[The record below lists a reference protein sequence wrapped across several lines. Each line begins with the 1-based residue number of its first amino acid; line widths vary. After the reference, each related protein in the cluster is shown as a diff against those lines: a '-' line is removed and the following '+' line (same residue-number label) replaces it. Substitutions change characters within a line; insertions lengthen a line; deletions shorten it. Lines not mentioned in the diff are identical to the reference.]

1 MLCVL
6 SVKYRKNN
14 LFERLF
20 GKFLRDKYE
29 LTTVPVLK
37 GAPFFNLTATV
48 GKRGVDFERIIFEVG
63 RCAENLLIDGEENI
77 PKIKG
82 IGEFKSDLLYN
93 MLKDNTFELLKEK
106 IGDIEFSDKENGIIV
121 YNGNTIKIGDD
132 RNDFNLPDV
141 YLSIKP
147 EKVEKYRFAAALY
160 ELCGVFSLGSTHF
173 NSVLVNGEK
182 KSLENYDFIW
192 EK

>member
-1 MLCVL
+1 
-6 SVKYRKNN
+6 
-14 LFERLF
+14 
-20 GKFLRDKYE
+20 
-29 LTTVPVLK
+29 
-37 GAPFFNLTATV
+37 
-48 GKRGVDFERIIFEVG
+48 
-63 RCAENLLIDGEENI
+63 
-77 PKIKG
+77 
-82 IGEFKSDLLYN
+82 

-106 IGDIEFSDKENGIIV
+106 IGDIEFSDKENGIII

-160 ELCGVFSLGSTHF
+160 ELCGVFSLGSNHF

-182 KSLENYDFIW
+182 KSLENCDFIW